1 MYNTDLN
8 AFRKISNV
16 WYPKGHKNSRSIF
29 IGLYRALNRTNFLEN
44 PKDKVLLTRSHCEN
58 TTSNYKDDD
67 QLRVDHS
74 PLVHHSIRSR
84 KIQMIFPYI

>member
-1 MYNTDLN
+1 MLLERFQMFGIQKDARILE
-8 AFRKISNV
+8 AF
-16 WYPKGHKNSRSIF
+16 
-29 IGLYRALNRTNFLEN
+29 YRALNRTNFLEN

-74 PLVHHSIRSR
+74 PLVHHSVRLR
-84 KIQMIFPYI
+84 KIQIVMIFPTYILN